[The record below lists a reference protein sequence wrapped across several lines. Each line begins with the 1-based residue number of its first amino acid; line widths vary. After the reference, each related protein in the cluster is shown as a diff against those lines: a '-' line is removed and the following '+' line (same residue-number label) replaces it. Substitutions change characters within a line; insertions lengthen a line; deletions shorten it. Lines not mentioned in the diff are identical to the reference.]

1 MVHFLGCRLNSKDL
15 HFFGHGQADSKA
27 KAVHSWAAFASVNH
41 QATSRRSEKIH
52 MHTWLCYINA
62 KNTLLDSVLLLL
74 FHWNNILQSAFH
86 PSESACC
93 IFFLH
98 YFKCVANYM
107 KQLNFM
113 WQLCCLVKCLHLC
126 SNTRMLALESY
137 FSFFPNDSLNYDF
150 CFHVELYQICFVCL
164 VICVSYL
171 GIMKSMCCNACS
183 KS

>member
-1 MVHFLGCRLNSKDL
+1 MAKQTAKRKQFTRELRLLRSTIKPRAEEVKRSICTLGYATSMLKTLFLIVFYYCFSIGITFYNQHFIQVSL
-15 HFFGHGQADSKA
+15 H
-27 KAVHSWAAFASVNH
+27 AAF
-41 QATSRRSEKIH
+41 
-52 MHTWLCYINA
+52 
-62 KNTLLDSVLLLL
+62 
-74 FHWNNILQSAFH
+74 
-86 PSESACC
+86 
-93 IFFLH
+93 FFLH